1 MNQGTCILGELG
13 AFLRD
18 IKKVEAIECR
28 YMNITVIVAKRIS
41 RPLFLVRRR
50 SCVLPAEDLSIS

>member
-1 MNQGTCILGELG
+1 MNHGTCILGELG
-13 AFLRD
+13 AFLRV
-18 IKKVEAIECR
+18 IEKAEATECR

-50 SCVLPAEDLSIS
+50 SCVLPVEDLSIS